1 MRAIYREIISASRAL
16 ETNRPVHYPWR
27 ARESRPPGG
36 ARALRRVREPGPV
49 AVPRRP
55 IFDRLDAGEVE
66 YAVLSLEAASLESH
80 LDRLDLFFHSQ
91 VQIFGEFYVSPRIA
105 LYAPAGGSTATVLA
119 HPAALVRCS
128 RWVEEE
134 GATRKFIAVGA
145 PEEAGARAVAEG
157 CAALGYAAI
166 AGLHDLA
173 PVETDLE
180 DEPRL
185 FRRFLILGQGDG
197 ARSGRDKTSLVAVIP
212 NKPGGLERVA
222 GALAANEVNLC
233 WIEPKAT
240 AIGAWD
246 HIFFLDLE
254 GHSTDPSVE
263 KALEALR
270 GCTDWMKVLGSYPSE
285 RPPGRSIRM
294 SAGPPIVARPCG
306 ALRGNLRPIGDKSLT
321 HRSLILAAL
330 ASGRSVIRGANPG
343 GGLRGHRRRRSRASA
358 PASGAPVTNGR
369 SRGSGPC
376 ATRTT

>member
-1 MRAIYREIISASRAL
+1 VDLDDLRRSIDDLDGRIVRLLADRLEVARRIGEEKRGRGASSYDPVRERQVLERLVREAGGRFPAEGLRAIYREIISASRAL
-16 ETNRPVHYPWR
+16 ETNRPVHFLGAPASLAHQA
-27 ARESRPPGG
+27 ARERFGESASLAPSSS
-36 ARALRRVREPGPV
+36 AA
-49 AVPRRP
+49 A
-55 IFDRLDAGEVE
+55 IFDRLGAGEIE

-134 GATRKFIAVGA
+134 GAARKFIAVGA

-157 CAALGYAAI
+157 CAALGYAVI

-173 PVETDLE
+173 PMATDLE

-185 FRRFLILGQGDG
+185 FRRFLILGMGDG
-197 ARSGRDKTSLVAVIP
+197 ARSGRDKTSVVAVIP
-212 NKPGGLERVA
+212 NKPGGLEKVA

-246 HIFFLDLE
+246 HLFFLDLE
-254 GHSTDPSVE
+254 GHRSDPSVE

-285 RPPGRSIRM
+285 RPPGRTF
-294 SAGPPIVARPCG
+294 G
-306 ALRGNLRPIGDKSLT
+306 
-321 HRSLILAAL
+321 
-330 ASGRSVIRGANPG
+330 
-343 GGLRGHRRRRSRASA
+343 
-358 PASGAPVTNGR
+358 
-369 SRGSGPC
+369 
-376 ATRTT
+376 